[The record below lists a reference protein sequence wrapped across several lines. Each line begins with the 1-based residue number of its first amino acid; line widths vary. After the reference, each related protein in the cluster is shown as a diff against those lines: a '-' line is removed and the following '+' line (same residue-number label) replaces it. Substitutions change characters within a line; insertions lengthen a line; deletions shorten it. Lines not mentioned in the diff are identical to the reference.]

1 MQPVNLI
8 NPIKKLVFSVLL
20 IAAVLSGTTAQAQ
33 AAAAE
38 LPSGVLIGD
47 QNGLT
52 VSADG
57 DYFINADALE
67 AGDVITKTLAI
78 RNLESYSYKIFMRAE
93 PLEETGP
100 LHLLNEVKCTLTL
113 DGKVLYDGRV
123 RGDEG
128 INMILESMDLGT
140 YMSGDQRT
148 LEIKLTVN
156 PEMKK
161 YYWTASEAFFK
172 WHFYAARDEKSDKPN
187 TGEAA
192 KNSLYV
198 IFPGMVLAM
207 GILVLIKR
215 RQQAEEIEMINE

>member
-1 MQPVNLI
+1 MQPI
-8 NPIKKLVFSVLL
+8 HPIKKIIFSVLL

-33 AAAAE
+33 AAAAAE

-52 VSADG
+52 VSG
-57 DYFINADALE
+57 TGEYFIDADELE
-67 AGDVITKTLAI
+67 AGDVITKQLAI
-78 RNLESYSYKIFMRAE
+78 RNLESYTYKIFMRAE

-100 LHLLNEVKCTLTL
+100 LHLLNEVGCTLTL
-113 DGKVLYDGRV
+113 EGKVLYNGRV

-128 INMILESMDLGT
+128 VNMILESLDLGT
-140 YMSGDQRT
+140 YNSGDQRT

-156 PEMKK
+156 PEMKQ

-172 WHFYAARDEKSDKPN
+172 WHFYAAREEKSDRPN
-187 TGEAA
+187 TGEIVQ
-192 KNSLYV
+192 NSLYI

-215 RQQAEEIEMINE
+215 RKQAEETEMVS